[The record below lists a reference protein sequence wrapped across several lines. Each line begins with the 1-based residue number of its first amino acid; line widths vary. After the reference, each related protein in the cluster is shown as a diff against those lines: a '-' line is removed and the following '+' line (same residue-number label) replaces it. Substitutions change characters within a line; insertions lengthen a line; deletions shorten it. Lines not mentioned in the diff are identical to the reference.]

1 MKIITSGLTR
11 DTEKEFGK
19 IGDRGSFA
27 IFYNKAIYRFCYSL
41 ESKNDVARFLKDF
54 QSMKFENCDYE
65 ETDGGEN
72 KSIEFF
78 HEDDE
83 ETQLPSRS
91 PPRGPSRGGPPGGPS
106 RGGPPGGPS
115 RGGPPGGPSRGGP
128 PGGPSRGGPPK
139 GPSRSPPSSRPS
151 GPSGGPSRGPPRG
164 PSRGPP
170 SGGPKGGPPKGPK
183 RGPPK

>member
-19 IGDRGSFA
+19 IGDKGSFA

-83 ETQLPSRS
+83 ETPIDGKTFVGDGLIENDSIDFEYDYLHSIILESKSGEIFVECGSFKQFEDS
-91 PPRGPSRGGPPGGPS
+91 PEG
-106 RGGPPGGPS
+106 
-115 RGGPPGGPSRGGP
+115 
-128 PGGPSRGGPPK
+128 K
-139 GPSRSPPSSRPS
+139 
-151 GPSGGPSRGPPRG
+151 
-164 PSRGPP
+164 
-170 SGGPKGGPPKGPK
+170 KITKILNK
-183 RGPPK
+183 I